1 MFMAK
6 QRRAG
11 GRRSALAA
19 QTGRSGTPA
28 PLIRRTVAPAVV
40 ALPQVEIAGEPPGPV
55 HALNSAP
62 IQAKPEESKPERKAR
77 EAQEARAAQ
86 KAQKLRELQQ
96 ARAADIQAA
105 QIATPSKGAAFDA
118 MHQAH
123 MQKLAG
129 NQRELRP
136 YQVELQDR
144 IDRGEIGLERDVS
157 KLPGLFGAGGYDLA
171 RDRAGIQRRFD
182 ASPLANQALFS
193 RAFTS
198 GAFRGFQAPE
208 KAGGAYYQPGT
219 HQIAIEPEKD
229 AQDRRG
235 AYSVLFHEAN
245 HFVDNQ
251 AGADAILPTDVA
263 ESEKSLNVSR
273 QLGMDSASLSQLEA
287 ELDKKRKGFQ
297 PGGVWEKNSSS
308 TTSPY
313 SSHISTYSEESAGWY
328 EGAYR
333 DFENYRDNFF
343 KAAHGKGKSE
353 ADRAAVEEAIKKRL
367 YFDIVRRAQATAD
380 RGGDLERYGGSV
392 EAAQQIAGMKLEQ
405 LKSLSLKEQRQFL
418 IDSNP
423 LGRGKFSNG
432 KTNLSAG
439 VQDAFRGFAHREMRD
454 STGTSPAEKQRKA
467 LNEDLSKSLPWGHG
481 YDYNTKTPDQ
491 TLGVHRDARKGN
503 HSTLHEMMANMS
515 EAFMDD
521 DMEKQLYFEE
531 FMPNAMQAYQR
542 TIHKAALGELGVA
555 YNRKYVKRS
564 H

>member
-6 QRRAG
+6 QPRTERRRFVPAVQAG
-11 GRRSALAA
+11 QSLSRH
-19 QTGRSGTPA
+19 PA
-28 PLIRRTVAPAVV
+28 PLTQRTATRPAIVP
-40 ALPQVEIAGEPPGPV
+40 PQVEIASEPAAPV
-55 HALNSAP
+55 HALSSAP
-62 IQAKPEESKPERKAR
+62 IQAKSEESKKERKAR
-77 EAQEARAAQ
+77 EARAEQEAREAQ
-86 KAQKLRELQQ
+86 KRAQIQQ
-96 ARAADIQAA
+96 AREADIQAA
-105 QIATPSKGAAFDA
+105 QNAAPGKGAAFGD

-123 MQKLAG
+123 MQELAE
-129 NQRELRP
+129 NQRQLRV

-144 IDRGEIGLERDVS
+144 IDRGEIELERDVS
-157 KLPGLFGAGGYDLA
+157 KLPGLFGGGGYDLE
-171 RDRAGIQRRFD
+171 RDRAGIQKRFD
-182 ASPLANQALFS
+182 ASPLANQVLFS

-198 GAFRGFQAPE
+198 GAFREFKAPE
-208 KAGGAYYQPGT
+208 KAGGAYYEPGT

-229 AQDRRG
+229 AQDQRG

-297 PGGVWEKNSSS
+297 PGGIWEQNS
-308 TTSPY
+308 
-313 SSHISTYSEESAGWY
+313 SSHISTHSEESAGWY
-328 EGAYR
+328 EGAR
-333 DFENYRDNFF
+333 KDFENYRDNFF
-343 KAAHGKGKSE
+343 KVAHGKGKSE

-380 RGGDLERYGGSV
+380 RGGDLQKYGGSV

-405 LKSLSLKEQRQFL
+405 LKSLPLKEQRQFL
-418 IDSNP
+418 IDSDP
-423 LGRGKFSNG
+423 LSRGKFNNG
-432 KTNLSAG
+432 KTDVSAG

-454 STGTSPAEKQRKA
+454 SKKGKSRAEKQRHA
-467 LNEDLSKSLPWGHG
+467 LNEQLALSLPWGHD

-491 TLGVHRDARKGN
+491 TLGVYLDGHRGN

-531 FMPNAMQAYQR
+531 FMPNATQAYQR
-542 TIHKAALGELGVA
+542 TIHKAALGELGVN
-555 YNRKYVKRS
+555 YFGKYTKRR

>member
-6 QRRAG
+6 QPRTERRRFVPAVQAG
-11 GRRSALAA
+11 QSLSRH
-19 QTGRSGTPA
+19 PA
-28 PLIRRTVAPAVV
+28 PPAQQTVTRPAIVP
-40 ALPQVEIAGEPPGPV
+40 PQVEIASEPAAPV
-55 HALNSAP
+55 HALSSAP
-62 IQAKPEESKPERKAR
+62 IQAKLGESKTERKAR
-77 EAQEARAAQ
+77 EA
-86 KAQKLRELQQ
+86 RE
-96 ARAADIQAA
+96 ADIQAA
-105 QIATPSKGAAFDA
+105 QNAAPGKGAAFGD

-123 MQKLAG
+123 MQELAE
-129 NQRELRP
+129 NQRHLRV

-157 KLPGLFGAGGYDLA
+157 KLPGLFGGGGYDLE
-171 RDRAGIQRRFD
+171 RDRAGIQKRFD
-182 ASPLANQALFS
+182 ASPLANQVLFS

-198 GAFRGFQAPE
+198 GAFRGFKAPE

-229 AQDRRG
+229 AQDQRG

-313 SSHISTYSEESAGWY
+313 SSHISTHSEESAGWY
-328 EGAYR
+328 EGARKDY
-333 DFENYRDNFF
+333 ENYRDNFF
-343 KAAHGKGKSE
+343 KVAHGKGKSE

-380 RGGDLERYGGSV
+380 RGGDLQKYGGSV
-392 EAAQQIAGMKLEQ
+392 EAAQQIAGVKLEQ

-418 IDSNP
+418 IDSDP
-423 LGRGKFSNG
+423 LSRGKFNNG
-432 KTNLSAG
+432 KTEVSAG

-454 STGTSPAEKQRKA
+454 SKEGKSRAEKQRHA
-467 LNEDLSKSLPWGHG
+467 LNKKLALSLPWGHE
-481 YDYNTKTPDQ
+481 YEYNTSADKDLGLDQ
-491 TLGVHRDARKGN
+491 KGN
-503 HSTLHEMMANMS
+503 HSTMNEMMANMS

-521 DMEKQLYFEE
+521 NMEKQLYFEE
-531 FMPNAMQAYQR
+531 FMPNATQAYQR
-542 TIHKAALGELGVA
+542 TIHKAALGELGVN
-555 YNRKYVKRS
+555 YGGKYTKRR

>member
-6 QRRAG
+6 QPRTERR
-11 GRRSALAA
+11 RF
-19 QTGRSGTPA
+19 
-28 PLIRRTVAPAVV
+28 VPAVQAGQSLSRHPASPTQQTV
-40 ALPQVEIAGEPPGPV
+40 TRPAIVPPQVEISSEPAAPV
-55 HALNSAP
+55 HALSSAP
-62 IQAKPEESKPERKAR
+62 IQAKPGESKTERKAR
-77 EAQEARAAQ
+77 EAREADVKAAQRAA
-86 KAQKLRELQQ
+86 
-96 ARAADIQAA
+96 
-105 QIATPSKGAAFDA
+105 PGKGAVFGAV
-118 MHQAH
+118 HQAH

-136 YQVELQDR
+136 YQVELQNR

-157 KLPGLFGAGGYDLA
+157 KLPGLFGGGGYDLE
-171 RDRAGIQRRFD
+171 RDRAGIQKRFD
-182 ASPLANQALFS
+182 ASPLANQVLFS

-198 GAFRGFQAPE
+198 GAFRGFKAPE

-229 AQDRRG
+229 AQDQRG

-251 AGADAILPTDVA
+251 AGVDAILPTDVA
-263 ESEKSLNVSR
+263 ESEQILNDSR
-273 QLGMDSASLSQLEA
+273 QMGMDSTSLNRLAE
-287 ELDKKRKGFQ
+287 ELDTKRKGFQ
-297 PGGVWEKNSSS
+297 PGGIWEQNS
-308 TTSPY
+308 
-313 SSHISTYSEESAGWY
+313 SSHISTHSEESAGWY
-328 EGAYR
+328 ESARKDY
-333 DFENYRDNFF
+333 ENYRDNFF
-343 KAAHGKGKSE
+343 KVAHGKGKSE
-353 ADRAAVEEAIKKRL
+353 VDRAAVEEAIKKRL

-380 RGGDLERYGGSV
+380 RGGDLQKYGGSV

-439 VQDAFRGFAHREMRD
+439 VQDAFRGFADREVRD
-454 STGTSPAEKQRKA
+454 NTGTSPAEKQQKA
-467 LNEDLSKSLPWGHG
+467 LNEVLSKSLPWGHD

-491 TLGVHRDARKGN
+491 TLGVHRDSHRGN
-503 HSTLHEMMANMS
+503 HRTLHEMMANMS

-531 FMPNAMQAYQR
+531 FMPNATQAYQR
-542 TIHKAALGELGVA
+542 TIHKAALGELGVN
-555 YNRKYVKRS
+555 YGGKYTKRR

>member
-6 QRRAG
+6 QPRTERRRFVPAVQAG
-11 GRRSALAA
+11 QSLSRH
-19 QTGRSGTPA
+19 PA
-28 PLIRRTVAPAVV
+28 PPAQQTVTRPAIVP
-40 ALPQVEIAGEPPGPV
+40 PQVEIASEPAVPV
-55 HALNSAP
+55 HALSSAP
-62 IQAKPEESKPERKAR
+62 IQAKLGESKTERKAR
-77 EAQEARAAQ
+77 EA
-86 KAQKLRELQQ
+86 RE
-96 ARAADIQAA
+96 ADIQAA
-105 QIATPSKGAAFDA
+105 QNAAPGKGAAFGD

-123 MQKLAG
+123 MQELAE
-129 NQRELRP
+129 NQRHLRV

-157 KLPGLFGAGGYDLA
+157 KLPGLFGGGGYDLE
-171 RDRAGIQRRFD
+171 RDRAGIQKRFD
-182 ASPLANQALFS
+182 ASPLANQVLFS

-198 GAFRGFQAPE
+198 GAFRGFKAPE

-229 AQDRRG
+229 AQDQRG

-313 SSHISTYSEESAGWY
+313 SSHISTHSEESAGWY
-328 EGAYR
+328 EGARKDY
-333 DFENYRDNFF
+333 ENYRDNFF
-343 KAAHGKGKSE
+343 KVAHGKGKSE

-380 RGGDLERYGGSV
+380 RGGDLQKYGGSV

-405 LKSLSLKEQRQFL
+405 LKSLPLKEQRQFL
-418 IDSNP
+418 IDSDP
-423 LGRGKFSNG
+423 LSRGKFNNG
-432 KTNLSAG
+432 KTEVSAG

-454 STGTSPAEKQRKA
+454 SKEGKSRAEKQRHA
-467 LNEDLSKSLPWGHG
+467 LNKKLALSLPWGHE
-481 YDYNTKTPDQ
+481 YEYNTSADKDLGLDQ
-491 TLGVHRDARKGN
+491 KGN
-503 HSTLHEMMANMS
+503 HSTMNEMMANMS

-521 DMEKQLYFEE
+521 NMEKQLYFEE
-531 FMPNAMQAYQR
+531 FMPNATQAYQR
-542 TIHKAALGELGVA
+542 TIHKAALGELGVN
-555 YNRKYVKRS
+555 YGGKYTKRR

>member
-6 QRRAG
+6 QPRTERRRFVPAVQAG
-11 GRRSALAA
+11 QSLSRH
-19 QTGRSGTPA
+19 PA
-28 PLIRRTVAPAVV
+28 PPAQQTVTRPAIVP
-40 ALPQVEIAGEPPGPV
+40 PQVEIASEPAAPV
-55 HALNSAP
+55 HALSSAP
-62 IQAKPEESKPERKAR
+62 IQAKLGESKTERKAR
-77 EAQEARAAQ
+77 EA
-86 KAQKLRELQQ
+86 RE
-96 ARAADIQAA
+96 ADIQAA
-105 QIATPSKGAAFDA
+105 QNAAPGKGAAFGD

-123 MQKLAG
+123 MQELAE
-129 NQRELRP
+129 NQRHLRV

-157 KLPGLFGAGGYDLA
+157 KLPGLFGGGGYDLE
-171 RDRAGIQRRFD
+171 RDRAGIQKRFD
-182 ASPLANQALFS
+182 ASPLANQVLFS

-198 GAFRGFQAPE
+198 GAFRGFKAPE

-229 AQDRRG
+229 AQDQRG

-313 SSHISTYSEESAGWY
+313 SSHISTHSEESAGWY
-328 EGAYR
+328 EGAR
-333 DFENYRDNFF
+333 KDFENYRDNFF
-343 KAAHGKGKSE
+343 KVAHGKGKSE

-380 RGGDLERYGGSV
+380 RGGDLQKYGGSV

-405 LKSLSLKEQRQFL
+405 LKSLPLKEQRQFL
-418 IDSNP
+418 IDSDP
-423 LGRGKFSNG
+423 LSRGKFNNG
-432 KTNLSAG
+432 KTEVSAG

-454 STGTSPAEKQRKA
+454 SKEGKSRAEKQRHA
-467 LNEDLSKSLPWGHG
+467 LNKKLALSLPWGHE
-481 YDYNTKTPDQ
+481 YEYNTSADKDLGLDQ
-491 TLGVHRDARKGN
+491 KGN
-503 HSTLHEMMANMS
+503 HSTMNEMMANMS

-521 DMEKQLYFEE
+521 NMEKQLYFEE
-531 FMPNAMQAYQR
+531 FMPNATQAYQR

-555 YNRKYVKRS
+555 YEGKYRKKRS

>member
-6 QRRAG
+6 QPRTERRRFVPAVQAG
-11 GRRSALAA
+11 QSLSRH
-19 QTGRSGTPA
+19 PA
-28 PLIRRTVAPAVV
+28 PLTQRTATRPAIVP
-40 ALPQVEIAGEPPGPV
+40 PQVEIASEPAAPV
-55 HALNSAP
+55 HALSSAP
-62 IQAKPEESKPERKAR
+62 IQAKSEESKKERKAR
-77 EAQEARAAQ
+77 EA
-86 KAQKLRELQQ
+86 RE
-96 ARAADIQAA
+96 ADIQAA
-105 QIATPSKGAAFDA
+105 QNAAPGKGAAFGD

-123 MQKLAG
+123 MQELAE
-129 NQRELRP
+129 NQRQLRV

-157 KLPGLFGAGGYDLA
+157 KLPGLFGGGGYDLE
-171 RDRAGIQRRFD
+171 RDRAGIQKRFD
-182 ASPLANQALFS
+182 ASPLANQVLFS

-198 GAFRGFQAPE
+198 GAFRGFKAPE
-208 KAGGAYYQPGT
+208 KGEGAYYHPGT

-229 AQDRRG
+229 AQDQRG
-235 AYSVLFHEAN
+235 AYTVLFHEAN

-313 SSHISTYSEESAGWY
+313 SSHISTHSEESAGWY
-328 EGAYR
+328 EGARKDY
-333 DFENYRDNFF
+333 ENYRDNFF
-343 KAAHGKGKSE
+343 KVAHGKGKSE

-380 RGGDLERYGGSV
+380 RGGDLQKYGGSV
-392 EAAQQIAGMKLEQ
+392 EAAQQIAGVKLEQ

-418 IDSNP
+418 IDSDP
-423 LGRGKFSNG
+423 LSRGKFNNG
-432 KTNLSAG
+432 KTEVSAG

-454 STGTSPAEKQRKA
+454 SKEGKSRAEKQRHA
-467 LNEDLSKSLPWGHG
+467 LNKKLALSLPWGHE
-481 YDYNTKTPDQ
+481 YEYNTSADKDLGLDQ
-491 TLGVHRDARKGN
+491 KGN
-503 HSTLHEMMANMS
+503 HSTMNEMMANMS

-521 DMEKQLYFEE
+521 NMEKQLYFEE
-531 FMPNAMQAYQR
+531 FMPNATQAYQR

-555 YNRKYVKRS
+555 YEGKYRKKRS

>member
-6 QRRAG
+6 QPRTERRRFVPAVQAG
-11 GRRSALAA
+11 QSLSRH
-19 QTGRSGTPA
+19 PA
-28 PLIRRTVAPAVV
+28 PLTQQTVTRPAIVP
-40 ALPQVEIAGEPPGPV
+40 PQVEIASEPAVPV
-55 HALNSAP
+55 HALSSAP
-62 IQAKPEESKPERKAR
+62 IQAKLGESKTERKAR
-77 EAQEARAAQ
+77 EA
-86 KAQKLRELQQ
+86 RE
-96 ARAADIQAA
+96 ADIQAA
-105 QIATPSKGAAFDA
+105 QNAAPGKGAAFGD

-123 MQKLAG
+123 MQELAE
-129 NQRELRP
+129 NQRHLRV

-157 KLPGLFGAGGYDLA
+157 KLPGLFGGGGYDLE
-171 RDRAGIQRRFD
+171 RDRAGIQKRFD
-182 ASPLANQALFS
+182 ASPLANQVLFS

-198 GAFRGFQAPE
+198 GAFRGFKAPE

-229 AQDRRG
+229 AQDQRG

-313 SSHISTYSEESAGWY
+313 SSHISTHSEESAGWY
-328 EGAYR
+328 EGARKDY
-333 DFENYRDNFF
+333 ENYRDNFF
-343 KAAHGKGKSE
+343 KVAHGKGKSE

-380 RGGDLERYGGSV
+380 RGGDLQKYGGSV

-405 LKSLSLKEQRQFL
+405 LKSLPLKEQRQFL
-418 IDSNP
+418 IDSDP
-423 LGRGKFSNG
+423 LSRGKFNNG
-432 KTNLSAG
+432 KTEVSAG

-454 STGTSPAEKQRKA
+454 SKEGKSRAEKQRHA
-467 LNEDLSKSLPWGHG
+467 LNKKLALSLPWGHE
-481 YDYNTKTPDQ
+481 YEYNTSADKDLGLDQ
-491 TLGVHRDARKGN
+491 KGN
-503 HSTLHEMMANMS
+503 HSTMNEMMANMS

-521 DMEKQLYFEE
+521 NMEKQLYFEE
-531 FMPNAMQAYQR
+531 FMPNATQAYQR

-555 YNRKYVKRS
+555 YEGKYRKKRS

>member
-6 QRRAG
+6 QPRTERRRFVPAVQAG
-11 GRRSALAA
+11 QSLSRY
-19 QTGRSGTPA
+19 PA
-28 PLIRRTVAPAVV
+28 PLTQQTVTRPAIVP
-40 ALPQVEIAGEPPGPV
+40 PQVEIASEPAVPV
-55 HALNSAP
+55 HALSSAP
-62 IQAKPEESKPERKAR
+62 IQAKLGESKTERKAR
-77 EAQEARAAQ
+77 EA
-86 KAQKLRELQQ
+86 RE
-96 ARAADIQAA
+96 ADIQAA
-105 QIATPSKGAAFDA
+105 QNAAPGKGAAFGD

-123 MQKLAG
+123 MQELAE
-129 NQRELRP
+129 NQRHLRV

-157 KLPGLFGAGGYDLA
+157 KLPGLFGGGGYDLE
-171 RDRAGIQRRFD
+171 RDRAGIQKRFD
-182 ASPLANQALFS
+182 ASPLANQVLFS

-198 GAFRGFQAPE
+198 GAFRGFKAPE

-229 AQDRRG
+229 AQDQRG

-313 SSHISTYSEESAGWY
+313 SSHISTHSEESAGWY
-328 EGAYR
+328 EGARKDY
-333 DFENYRDNFF
+333 ENYRDNFF
-343 KAAHGKGKSE
+343 KVAHGKGKSE

-380 RGGDLERYGGSV
+380 RGGDLQKYGGSV
-392 EAAQQIAGMKLEQ
+392 EAAQQIAGVKLEQ

-439 VQDAFRGFAHREMRD
+439 VQDAFRGFADREVRD
-454 STGTSPAEKQRKA
+454 NTGTSPAEKQRKA
-467 LNEDLSKSLPWGHG
+467 LNEALSKSLPWGHD

-491 TLGVHRDARKGN
+491 TLGVHRDSHRGN

-531 FMPNAMQAYQR
+531 FMPNATQAYQR
-542 TIHKAALGELGVA
+542 TIHKAALGELGVN
-555 YNRKYVKRS
+555 YGGKYTKRR

>member
-6 QRRAG
+6 QPRTERRRFVPAVQAG
-11 GRRSALAA
+11 QSLSRH
-19 QTGRSGTPA
+19 PA
-28 PLIRRTVAPAVV
+28 PPAQQTATRPAIVP
-40 ALPQVEIAGEPPGPV
+40 PQVEIASEPAVPV
-55 HALNSAP
+55 HALSSAP
-62 IQAKPEESKPERKAR
+62 IQAKLGESKTERKAR
-77 EAQEARAAQ
+77 EA
-86 KAQKLRELQQ
+86 RE
-96 ARAADIQAA
+96 ADIQAA
-105 QIATPSKGAAFDA
+105 QNAAPGKGAAFGD

-123 MQKLAG
+123 MQELAE
-129 NQRELRP
+129 NQRHLRV

-157 KLPGLFGAGGYDLA
+157 KLPGLFGGGGYDLE
-171 RDRAGIQRRFD
+171 RDRAGIQKRFD
-182 ASPLANQALFS
+182 ASPLANQVLFS

-198 GAFRGFQAPE
+198 GAFRGFKAPE

-313 SSHISTYSEESAGWY
+313 SSHISTHSEESAGWY
-328 EGAYR
+328 EGARKDY
-333 DFENYRDNFF
+333 ENYRDNFF
-343 KAAHGKGKSE
+343 KVAHGKGKSE

-380 RGGDLERYGGSV
+380 RGGDLQKYGGSV
-392 EAAQQIAGMKLEQ
+392 EAAQQIAGVKLEQ

-418 IDSNP
+418 IDSDP
-423 LGRGKFSNG
+423 LSRGKFNNG
-432 KTNLSAG
+432 KTEVSAG

-454 STGTSPAEKQRKA
+454 SKEGKSRAEKQRHA
-467 LNEDLSKSLPWGHG
+467 LNKKLALSLPWGHE
-481 YDYNTKTPDQ
+481 YEYNTSADKDLGLDQ
-491 TLGVHRDARKGN
+491 KGN
-503 HSTLHEMMANMS
+503 HSTMNEMMANMS

-521 DMEKQLYFEE
+521 NMEKQLYFEE
-531 FMPNAMQAYQR
+531 FMPNATQAYQR

-555 YNRKYVKRS
+555 YEGKYRKKRS